1 MEGRIKKASN
11 RCNKIPTLLFNFLI
25 LWFALEKR
33 ARACFLSEEVP
44 WTQNTEVIISFFLSN
59 CKEMTIA
66 KQLMLLFEAP
76 LNVSVRE

>member
-1 MEGRIKKASN
+1 MEGGIQEASN
-11 RCNKIPTLLFNFLI
+11 RCNKIPTLLFNFLV

-44 WTQNTEVIISFFLSN
+44 QAQNTEVIISFFLSN
-59 CKEMTIA
+59 CKEMTTA